1 MTLRRTLKLPSPLK
15 EKLKDKE
22 VKLSPP
28 SEVESKVKSPNST
41 PESPTLEENALT
53 SNSLSPLMMR
63 TSQVLKVPLLMLLP
77 LELIEKLPA
86 VLKTML
92 INSRI
97 TNSPPRSP
105 PVVTPSTLWKTRE
118 NYWKDTEVDEERI

>member
-1 MTLRRTLKLPSPLK
+1 LK

-53 SNSLSPLMMR
+53 SNSLSPLMMK
-63 TSQVLKVPLLMLLP
+63 TFQVLKVPLLMLLP
-77 LELIEKLPA
+77 LELTEKLPA

-105 PVVTPSTLWKTRE
+105 PVVTPSTSWKTRE
-118 NYWKDTEVDEERI
+118 NYWKGTEVDEESE